1 MAVIFGVVHM
11 MFGLFLRLYNNVRR
25 SKWLDMLTLT
35 IPQIIFMC
43 CTFVY
48 MDFIII
54 YKWSSNYDS
63 DTSKAP
69 SIISTMIAVFVNM
82 AKDDPKDLLFWPSER
97 SSERA
102 IVALALICIPVMLV
116 VKPLVIYCRRKNKRS
131 GGPILMEMEM
141 KELHEEN
148 DSMDLD
154 DREGRLSN
162 EEFNTNYNI

>member
-11 MFGLFLRLYNNVRR
+11 MLGLFLRLYNNVRKN
-25 SKWLDMLTLT
+25 KWLDLLTLT

-69 SIISTMIAVFVNM
+69 SIISTMISVFVNM
-82 AKDDPKDLLFWPSER
+82 AKYDPKDLLFWPS
-97 SSERA
+97 
-102 IVALALICIPVMLV
+102 
-116 VKPLVIYCRRKNKRS
+116 
-131 GGPILMEMEM
+131 
-141 KELHEEN
+141 
-148 DSMDLD
+148 
-154 DREGRLSN
+154 
-162 EEFNTNYNI
+162 